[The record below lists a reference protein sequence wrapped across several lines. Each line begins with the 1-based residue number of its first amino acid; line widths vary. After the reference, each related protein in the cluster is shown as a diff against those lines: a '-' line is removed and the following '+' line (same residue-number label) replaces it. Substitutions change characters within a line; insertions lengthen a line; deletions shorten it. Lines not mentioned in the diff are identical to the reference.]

1 MAIKKEDGMDFQ
13 ATKRKIFNNEKV
25 KKKEKITETM
35 TNKRDKSGIDLRKT
49 LAKRLFNNKIT
60 IEKMGNKNN
69 EEALP
74 NCDSPQG
81 KE

>member
-1 MAIKKEDGMDFQ
+1 
-13 ATKRKIFNNEKV
+13 
-25 KKKEKITETM
+25 M
-35 TNKRDKSGIDLRKT
+35 TNKRDKSGIDLRKK
-49 LAKRLFNNKIT
+49 LDKRLFNNKIT